1 MCIRDRDINPF
12 IITDPTWNLQYVLG
26 ILNSKLIS
34 WLYINSSSIATKDD
48 FRQTT
53 LAELRRLPIPCQ
65 TKGDKGHDALV
76 AHVGRMLKLHEELAS
91 AKLPDDQTRL
101 TRDIAATA
109 RAIDGLVY
117 ALYGL
122 TPAETALVEAATT
135 PPAPKSK
142 DDTPM
147 LPPPG
152 SESPAKPEESTP
164 QSEALAAHFYF
175 VKEDPP
181 KP

>member
-1 MCIRDRDINPF
+1 
-12 IITDPTWNLQYVLG
+12 
-26 ILNSKLIS
+26 
-34 WLYINSSSIATKDD
+34 
-48 FRQTT
+48 
-53 LAELRRLPIPCQ
+53 
-65 TKGDKGHDALV
+65 
-76 AHVGRMLKLHEELAS
+76 MLKLHEELAS

-101 TRDIAATA
+101 KRDIAATD

-122 TPAETALVEAATT
+122 TPAEIALVEAATT

-142 DDTPM
+142 DDPPM

-152 SESPAKPEESTP
+152 SESTAKPEESTP